1 MAPEALGNLEYS
13 EATDAYSFGV
23 LLWYYTTHTRHTHDT
38 HDTRT
43 TRTTHARHHMTAH
56 DRTRAELIGEI

>member
-23 LLWYYTTHTRHTHDT
+23 LLWYDTTHTTHTDTHDT
-38 HDTRT
+38 HDTHDR
-43 TRTTHARHHMTAH
+43 REIAAHART
-56 DRTRAELIGEI
+56 DRRD